1 MMQFESRRPEP
12 APPSGK
18 CGKCGQ
24 SKPRTR
30 NQETDRR
37 RIAHRF
43 PRLKRTDREKTQGSG
58 RPRKAEVWEGC
69 GLSLPRTRG
78 PETAQERIAH
88 RLSTP
93 VRAPN
98 PRATETPGNRKTRR
112 RKTAVE
118 TPATTQ
124 YPQPRIE
131 QADRPQT
138 VQYVLNP
145 ITIWTVCSRPS
156 IIRKHC
162 FRQHCDAAHGQQAQL
177 HHHYRQTRGSS
188 GVGMPSFGTFLFI
201 AVPASR
207 SLPVRPPEQTCD
219 QRSGKLHS
227 AQRLPDARHRQNPCC
242 FPHAPELQSKVW
254 ISNRCSG

>member
-1 MMQFESRRPEP
+1 MQFESRRPEP
-12 APPSGK
+12 RPPSGK

-30 NQETDRR
+30 NQGTDRR

-43 PRLKRTDREKTQGSG
+43 PRLKRTDREKTQGPG
-58 RPRKAEVWEGC
+58 RPRKAEGWEGC
-69 GLSLPRTRG
+69 GQSPPRTRG
-78 PETAQERIAH
+78 PETTQERIAH

-98 PRATETPGNRKTRR
+98 PRATETPGNRKTRP

-131 QADRPQT
+131 QAAGPQT

-145 ITIWTVCSRPS
+145 IIRLQFFKAEPNLEILAKGPGIATGKPDRISSSWVVSVLQLAVRNARDYNLDERPVMCVVFVNKFRNDCYNFVCS
-156 IIRKHC
+156 I
-162 FRQHCDAAHGQQAQL
+162 AAVN
-177 HHHYRQTRGSS
+177 RC
-188 GVGMPSFGTFLFI
+188 VEP
-201 AVPASR
+201 
-207 SLPVRPPEQTCD
+207 
-219 QRSGKLHS
+219 
-227 AQRLPDARHRQNPCC
+227 ARHI
-242 FPHAPELQSKVW
+242 HILILSA
-254 ISNRCSG
+254 